1 MPSQTNASASVSAR
15 LEALKARH
23 MALSHKIESEQT
35 RPGSSDWYLRALKQQ
50 KLHLKEEIE
59 EFARA
64 S

>member
-1 MPSQTNASASVSAR
+1 MPSQTHASASVSAH

-23 MALSHKIESEQT
+23 MALSNKIEAEQS
-35 RPGSSDWYLRALKQQ
+35 RPASNDWFLKSLKMQ

-59 EFARA
+59 EIAKA

>member
-1 MPSQTNASASVSAR
+1 MPQTHASASVAAH

-23 MALSHKIESEQT
+23 MALSNKIESEQT
-35 RPGSSDWYLRALKQQ
+35 RPGSNDWYLRSLKTQ

-59 EFARA
+59 QIAKA